1 MDVEAILFPRVD
13 LTKIGLAPSTSM
25 FYFDANGRAGYDDYR
40 PQVHDSDGLLIL
52 NGRGE
57 RLWRPLANPK
67 TLQISAFLDV
77 GPRGFGL
84 MQRDRDFT
92 AYEDLESAF
101 ERRPSLWVEP
111 VGDWGQGS
119 VTLVEIPSNSEVND
133 NIVAFWQPQAPIA
146 AGSEYSFAYRL
157 SWGNGPPQTEGGAI
171 VSATRRG
178 RADLK
183 QDTPPRL
190 FVIDYV
196 LPDKTAPRPAQDPK
210 ATVTVSAGKV
220 SHLVIGANPM
230 TQGWRITFQLD
241 PESADSVELRL
252 VLAFT
257 DGRPAEIWV
266 YRWTA

>member
-1 MDVEAILFPRVD
+1 
-13 LTKIGLAPSTSM
+13 
-25 FYFDANGRAGYDDYR
+25 
-40 PQVHDSDGLLIL
+40 
-52 NGRGE
+52 
-57 RLWRPLANPK
+57 
-67 TLQISAFLDV
+67 
-77 GPRGFGL
+77 
-84 MQRDRDFT
+84 
-92 AYEDLESAF
+92 
-101 ERRPSLWVEP
+101 VEP